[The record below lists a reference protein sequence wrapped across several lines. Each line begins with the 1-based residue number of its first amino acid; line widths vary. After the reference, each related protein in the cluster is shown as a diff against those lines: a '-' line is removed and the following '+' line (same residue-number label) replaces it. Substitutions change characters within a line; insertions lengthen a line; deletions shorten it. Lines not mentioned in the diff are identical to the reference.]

1 LLSFLFKGLIVL
13 TVFNELQEQVA
24 KNGTG
29 YEWSKRCADIQ
40 QIFELIDNLWKSL
53 ILALPNAQNR
63 S

>member
-1 LLSFLFKGLIVL
+1 
-13 TVFNELQEQVA
+13 VFDELQEQVA

-29 YEWSKRCADIQ
+29 NDWSKRCADIQ